1 MAVTLDPQNG
11 EGKIL
16 PMAHLVSQITVSGL
30 IIISWTYSGEW
41 LEVSFDQHAYQPLEQ
56 TTSVKITF
64 HIVCSLCD
72 SRCVSFSQ
80 KGKHL
85 PLLIVSIHRVSVS

>member
-1 MAVTLDPQNG
+1 
-11 EGKIL
+11 
-16 PMAHLVSQITVSGL
+16 MAHLVLQIAVGGL
-30 IIISWTYSGEW
+30 IIVSRTYSGEW
-41 LEVSFDQHAYQPLEQ
+41 LEESFDQHTYQPLEQ
-56 TTSVKITF
+56 TALVEITF

-85 PLLIVSIHRVSVS
+85 LLLIISIHRVSVF